1 MVLALVGIAIG
12 LGGALAATRVLRTL
26 LFEVSPSDPSTLV
39 VSAVLFA
46 VVAAAACYIP
56 ARRAVRADPMAPLRH
71 EI

>member
-26 LFEVSPSDPSTLV
+26 LFEVSPSDPSTLG

-56 ARRAVRADPMAPLRH
+56 ARRAVRVDPMAPLRH
-71 EI
+71 E